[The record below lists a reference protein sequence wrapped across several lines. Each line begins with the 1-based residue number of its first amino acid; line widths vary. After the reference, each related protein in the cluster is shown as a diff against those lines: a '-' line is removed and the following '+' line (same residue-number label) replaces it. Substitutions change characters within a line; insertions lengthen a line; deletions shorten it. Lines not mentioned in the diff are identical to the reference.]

1 MDGIASIGRGR
12 ADVVARCADARPAGV
27 MAALASLPTGPI
39 EAVQPRNSPGI
50 DAMSNATASAN
61 GPATQIV
68 CHRCNGIVRVPTH
81 RLRDQPNCPRC
92 HEPLFTG
99 HPVELNSAGFDR
111 QVSQSGVPVVVDFW
125 APWCGPCRSMA
136 PVFERIAAETEPA
149 ARFAKLNTDEAQD
162 VAARYGIRSIP
173 TLMVFKDGREV
184 ARQAGAMD
192 AASLRRWLE
201 ANAGVRG

>member
-1 MDGIASIGRGR
+1 
-12 ADVVARCADARPAGV
+12 
-27 MAALASLPTGPI
+27 
-39 EAVQPRNSPGI
+39 
-50 DAMSNATASAN
+50 MSHATAGAN
-61 GPATQIV
+61 VSATQVV
-68 CHRCNGIVRVPTH
+68 CHRCDGIVRVPTD
-81 RLRDQPNCPRC
+81 RLGVHPNCPRC

-99 HPVELNSAGFDR
+99 HPIELSSASFDR

-162 VAARYGIRSIP
+162 IAARYGIRSIP

-192 AASLRRWLE
+192 AASLRRWLG
-201 ANAGVRG
+201 ANAGIKG